1 MAWLWARFY
10 KNHRNINEPEV
21 GIAEEV
27 VDDGDDAGGEES
39 IHHVKRYK
47 KAPAVT

>member
-1 MAWLWARFY
+1 MVRLWLGT
-10 KNHRNINEPEV
+10 KNRLNITNKPEV

-27 VDDGDDAGGEES
+27 VDDGDNAGGEES